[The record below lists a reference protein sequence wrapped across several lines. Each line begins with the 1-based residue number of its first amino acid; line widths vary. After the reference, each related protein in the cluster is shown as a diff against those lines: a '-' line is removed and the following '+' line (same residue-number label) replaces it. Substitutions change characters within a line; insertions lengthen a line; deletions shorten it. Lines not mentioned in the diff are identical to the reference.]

1 MCQWCS
7 SLAFVDSRRDL
18 DREDYPR
25 EEKKRGQDKR
35 QRSALLVLG
44 IALFAAA
51 AFYFALIVA
60 TRVDKFLLPGN
71 EINLPGLSSLPGV
84 DSGQPEA
91 GTIEDRINFLV
102 MGLDRKVDEPK
113 GDSSR
118 TDTMFV
124 VTVDPYSKTAGV
136 FSIPR
141 DLWVEIPDGQGGYFK
156 QRINVAYEYG
166 PLRNYPGGGPG
177 LAKATIEHN
186 FGIKIDHYVVLDFIG
201 FMKLV
206 DAVGGID
213 VNVKD
218 MVWDPSYC
226 NTTDCSDLKEV
237 YFEPGLQHM
246 DGEMALQYVRVRH
259 GSDDLKR
266 IERQQDVIRATVDAA
281 LSAQLLIPNRA
292 VSIYNKF
299 RDAVDTDVSAFKV
312 PGLALLAH
320 DIPPESITTISLA
333 SAVQGGYAGD
343 AAVLFPVW
351 DRIEVLKAQLFLDPQ
366 LRSEAAFVE
375 VQNGTQTPGLATS
388 LINYLARQG
397 LPEAHLTVGDTTD
410 GVYHQQT
417 LIYDL
422 AGKPYTAKKL
432 AAWLGLPSSR
442 VLEVRPDTT
451 PSPLPTSTADI
462 VVVLGADARIPET
475 TVNVTATITPGGEA
489 TGVTSSTVAPR
500 PSPDLT
506 SEASPSPS
514 PTAPTPPPPTPI
526 PTPTGEPPLSPV
538 PKPSPTP
545 VPTPTGEPPLSPV
558 PKPSPTGE
566 PPLSPVPNPS
576 PTPMPTP

>member
-1 MCQWCS
+1 
-7 SLAFVDSRRDL
+7 VGSRRDL

-25 EEKKRGQDKR
+25 EEKERGRDKG

-44 IALFAAA
+44 IGLFAAA
-51 AFYFALIVA
+51 AFYLALIVA
-60 TRVDKFLLPGN
+60 THADKFFLPGN
-71 EINLPGLSSLPGV
+71 EIHLPGLSSLPGV

-113 GDSSR
+113 GNPAR

-186 FGIKIDHYVVLDFIG
+186 FDIKIDYYVVLDFVG

-213 VNVKD
+213 VNVKEAI
-218 MVWDPSYC
+218 WDPSYC
-226 NTTDCSDLKEV
+226 NTTDCSDFQV
-237 YFEPGLQHM
+237 VHFEPGLQHM
-246 DGEMALQYVRVRH
+246 DGERALEYVRIRY

-281 LSAQLLIPNRA
+281 LNARLLIPNRA

-312 PGLALLAH
+312 PGLALLAQ

-333 SAVQGGYAGD
+333 SAVEEGYAGD

-351 DRIEVLKAQLFLDPQ
+351 DRIEVLKAQLFFDPQ
-366 LRSEAAFVE
+366 LRSEGAFVE
-375 VQNGTQTPGLATS
+375 VQNGTETPGLATS
-388 LINYLARQG
+388 LMDYLAKQG
-397 LPEAHLTVGDTTD
+397 FPEADLTVGDATD
-410 GVYHQQT
+410 GIYHEQT

-442 VLEVRPDTT
+442 VLEVRPDAT
-451 PSPLPTSTADI
+451 PSPVPTSTADI

-489 TGVTSSTVAPR
+489 TGVASSAVAPR

-514 PTAPTPPPPTPI
+514 PTAPTPPPPAPV

-558 PKPSPTGE
+558 PKPSPTPMLTPTGE
-566 PPLSPVPNPS
+566 PPLSPVPKPS
-576 PTPMPTP
+576 PTPMPRP